1 MNDNIIYNDESM
13 IIEFVDYQQILSYLE
28 SEKNIFIIL
37 DSNVEQLYFKDLLGT
52 FNTHVVNSHESEKT
66 LKSYRQ
72 IIDKLI
78 LCGTDTDTRI
88 ISIGGGIV
96 SDIAGYVAATYK
108 RGLKLTLIPTTL
120 LAMCDAAIGG
130 KNGLN
135 HNHIKN
141 LVGTV
146 YFPDRIFINPSF
158 INSLSDTQIV
168 EGIAEVFK
176 ISLVYNDKLREIL
189 SGTDISSIDFDKLRV
204 IIKESIQAKMKIV
217 VEDPND
223 KGLRRILNF
232 GHTFAHAIE
241 SVYGLSHGKA
251 VAFGIKIA
259 SFISMRYEL
268 IDNVSY
274 DEIINFL
281 RENNLDICD
290 NFNADR
296 LIEFIKHDKKKSKY
310 GIKEILLSDV
320 TKYKFV
326 NIEFDDYRKY
336 LNDLHKH
343 S

>member
-274 DEIINFL
+274 DEIIN
-281 RENNLDICD
+281 
-290 NFNADR
+290 
-296 LIEFIKHDKKKSKY
+296 
-310 GIKEILLSDV
+310 
-320 TKYKFV
+320 
-326 NIEFDDYRKY
+326 
-336 LNDLHKH
+336 
-343 S
+343 